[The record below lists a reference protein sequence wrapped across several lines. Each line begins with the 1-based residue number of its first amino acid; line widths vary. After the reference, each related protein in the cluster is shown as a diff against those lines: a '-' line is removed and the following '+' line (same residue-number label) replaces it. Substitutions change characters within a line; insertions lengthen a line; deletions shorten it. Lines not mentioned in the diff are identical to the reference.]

1 MASNKPVV
9 RQIAWVSLVPQLIVM
24 ILLVV
29 LFGILIKPFE
39 YALIVAMLFYL
50 FVSNL
55 LRNLVPRYHRKGIA
69 LYKAGNYAQAIGEYE
84 KSYAFFTEHAWIDK
98 YRFIVL
104 LSSSRISYTEMALL
118 NIAFCYAQM
127 EDGRRA
133 KEYYDKV
140 LEQFPD
146 SEMAKSALRML
157 MSEV

>member
-1 MASNKPVV
+1 MASNKPVI
-9 RQIAWVSLVPQLIVM
+9 RQIAWISMIPQLIVM
-24 ILLVV
+24 AILVV

-55 LRNLVPRYHRKGIA
+55 LRNLVPRHHRKGIA

-127 EDGRRA
+127 GDGNRA
-133 KEYYDKV
+133 KEYYEKV

-157 MSEV
+157 MSGV